1 MSNRL
6 KGKAAVVTGGG
17 SAGIGGAISY
27 ALAMEGAQVVVND
40 ISRDSE
46 GVRMADKMVE
56 KIKKAGGKAVPNYDS
71 VDSMQGGEKIIKTA
85 TSNFGRID
93 ILVNV
98 AGNYWG
104 VSTLDLTEKEWD
116 SVMNVHMKGTFATV
130 KAALPE
136 MVKQKSGR
144 IINFSSRAAFN
155 GPASAKV
162 IYSNV
167 AYNAAKAGILGL
179 TMALSL
185 EFRDSGITV
194 NVILPSAVTPLFP
207 KEKMPLEDNLPVPQH
222 TGPEYVPPIVVYL
235 ATDKA
240 SNVNGQFIY
249 AAGEDICIFGRPL
262 RLPGPHTF
270 LHKNDM
276 WTVDELEQLI
286 PQVLGLH

>member
-1 MSNRL
+1 MSNLL

-17 SAGIGGAISY
+17 SAGIGGAIAF

-46 GVRMADKMVE
+46 GNQAADKMVE
-56 KIKKAGGKAVPNYDS
+56 KIKKAGGTAVANYDS
-71 VDSMQGGEKIIKTA
+71 VETMPGSEKIVKTSI
-85 TSNFGRID
+85 SNFGRID

-98 AGNYWG
+98 AGNYWQ
-104 VSTLDLTEKEWD
+104 VSTLDMTEKEWD
-116 SVMNVHMKGTFATV
+116 SVINVHVKGTFGTI

-136 MVKQKSGR
+136 MVNQKSGR

-162 IYSNV
+162 SYSNV
-167 AYNAAKAGILGL
+167 AYNTAKAGILGL
-179 TMALSL
+179 TTALAL
-185 EFRDSGITV
+185 EFRESGITV
-194 NVILPSAVTPLFP
+194 NAILPSAITPLFP
-207 KEKMPLEDNLPVPQH
+207 REKLPTEDNLPVPRI
-222 TGPEYVPPIVVYL
+222 TLPEYIPPIVVYL

-240 SNVNGQFIY
+240 REVTGQFIY

-270 LHKNDM
+270 LHKTGK
-276 WTVDELEQLI
+276 WTVEELENLI
-286 PQVLGLH
+286 PQFLGLH

>member
-1 MSNRL
+1 MSNLL

-17 SAGIGGAISY
+17 SAGIGGATAF

-40 ISRDSE
+40 ISRDPE
-46 GVRMADKMVE
+46 GNRAADKMVE
-56 KIKKAGGKAVPNYDS
+56 KIKKAGGTAVANYDS
-71 VDSMQGGEKIIKTA
+71 VETMQGSEKIVKTSIK
-85 TSNFGRID
+85 NYGRID

-104 VSTLDLTEKEWD
+104 VSTLDMTEKDWD
-116 SVMNVHMKGTFATV
+116 SVMNVHMKGAFGTT

-162 IYSNV
+162 VYSNV

-179 TMALSL
+179 TMALAL

-194 NVILPSAVTPLFP
+194 NAILPSAVTPLFP
-207 KEKMPLEDNLPVPQH
+207 KEKLPLEDNLPVPQ
-222 TGPEYVPPIVVYL
+222 TTTPDYVPPIIVYL
-235 ATDKA
+235 ASDKA
-240 SNVNGQFIY
+240 REITGQFIY

-262 RLPGPHTF
+262 RLPGPHIF
-270 LHKNDM
+270 LHKTGK
-276 WTVDELEQLI
+276 WTVDELEQLV
-286 PQVLGLH
+286 PQLLGLH